1 MPARK
6 IEFLFEAYEKAHD
19 EAAKRV
25 EAANARLRSERRMI
39 ESLQFERGYN

>member
-25 EAANARLRSERRMI
+25 EAAKVRLRSERRTI
-39 ESLQFERGYN
+39 ENLQFERGYN